1 MAAITF
7 CVPLQTPMEDL
18 SLAERCATQHSGKD
32 LGTAIGAFTTQSLLQ
47 SGLQSKE
54 GNGRTSF
61 GCGEHSWYLHTLV
74 CRAQSNKGKKEKH
87 WGQLG
92 CFTYL
97 WEWIWVKIS
106 SQLTNRLMISHFNST
121 LRFHSSKQVPYRSL
135 VHLPGTKT
143 HI

>member
-61 GCGEHSWYLHTLV
+61 GCGEHSWYLHNLV
-74 CRAQSNKGKKEKH
+74 CPCSEQQGEERET
-87 WGQLG
+87 LG
-92 CFTYL
+92 AARMLYVSVGMDL
-97 WEWIWVKIS
+97 S
-106 SQLTNRLMISHFNST
+106 
-121 LRFHSSKQVPYRSL
+121 
-135 VHLPGTKT
+135 
-143 HI
+143 